1 MKLKNQIKSLLKY
14 VILAP
19 SGYNSQPWRFKLG
32 DDSLEILPD
41 YSRARLNTDPEY
53 REFYMSLGAAA
64 YNLEIA
70 AKHFGLLYQK
80 TYNLDD
86 KKQRYS
92 ILFKFIGTSLE
103 PAESD
108 LLSVISSRH
117 TNRFPYQNEKISKE
131 LMIKIRSL
139 PISDSVVCHLVT
151 RPGDITAFAKLI
163 NYSYLL
169 WTRQQ
174 AMIDEL
180 ETWLR
185 DDLESSPD
193 GLPTG
198 VINLY
203 KMAINIKY
211 LHHANDLKTELNSK
225 KNQDLA
231 KNAPALVII
240 STKKDTVSDW
250 FQAGEFFE
258 LLVLTL
264 ASYGLSTDFFNYP
277 LSLKKTRRDTAAL
290 LASSHLPQLLF
301 RLGKVTVTTPRT
313 PRYPLSKLLIS

>member
-1 MKLKNQIKSLLKY
+1 MKLKSQIKSLLKY

-19 SGYNSQPWRFKLG
+19 SGYNTQPWRFKLG
-32 DDSLEILPD
+32 DDTLEILPD

-64 YNLEIA
+64 FNLEVA
-70 AKHFGLLYQK
+70 ATSAGLLYQK
-80 TYNLDD
+80 TYHIDD
-86 KKQRYS
+86 KKQKYS
-92 ILFKFIGTSLE
+92 IHFKFIGKALKQEDTT
-103 PAESD
+103 
-108 LLSVISSRH
+108 LLQAISTRH
-117 TNRFPYQNEKISKE
+117 TNRFPYLDEKLSKE
-131 LMIKIRSL
+131 LVIKLRSL
-139 PISDSVVCHLVT
+139 PVPDSVEFHLIT

-180 ETWLR
+180 ENWLR

-211 LHHANDLKTELNSK
+211 LRHTHDLETELNSK

-231 KNAPALVII
+231 NHAPALVVI
-240 STKKDTVSDW
+240 STKKDMVTDW
-250 FQAGEFFE
+250 FQSGEFFE

-264 ASYGLSTDFFNYP
+264 ASYGFSTDHFNYP
-277 LSLKKTRRDTAAL
+277 LALKKTRRDTAAL
-290 LASSHLPQLLF
+290 VASSHLPQLLF
-301 RLGKVTVTTPRT
+301 RIGKPTQTPPRT
-313 PRYPLSKLLIS
+313 PRYPLSKLLVK